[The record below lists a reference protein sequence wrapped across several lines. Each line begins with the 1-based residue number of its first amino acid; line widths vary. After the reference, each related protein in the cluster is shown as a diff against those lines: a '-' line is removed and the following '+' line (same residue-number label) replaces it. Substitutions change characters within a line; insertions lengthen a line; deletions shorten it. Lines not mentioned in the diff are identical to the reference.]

1 MEHLKFMTQC
11 YIHYKRRFTFPQIK
25 APVQKNEKE
34 KMNFVVE
41 QYIKHTNGEL
51 STVDFVRSVGYKYAA
66 RTDI

>member
-1 MEHLKFMTQC
+1 MAAIIPQKFNIVLKHPCERMK
-11 YIHYKRRFTFPQIK
+11 KR
-25 APVQKNEKE
+25 

-41 QYIKHTNGEL
+41 QYTKHTNGEL